1 MGKGPKVTFCER
13 VPEIDKH
20 FFVQFTVS
28 FSTLSH
34 IEDTFASH
42 ASARVRPCVPCV
54 SRLPPVSFH
63 RWKRLGYPVSSTL
76 GLLAHRCR
84 GGQRSDCVRIR
95 DADHN
100 AAIDAALAADVLAP
114 AEQFRAAPSARPN
127 VL

>member
-54 SRLPPVSFH
+54 PGSPGVFSPVEAIG
-63 RWKRLGYPVSSTL
+63 LSSTL
-76 GLLAHRCR
+76 GLLPGSSQVTWRPR
-84 GGQRSDCVRIR
+84 
-95 DADHN
+95 
-100 AAIDAALAADVLAP
+100 
-114 AEQFRAAPSARPN
+114 AE
-127 VL
+127 